1 MATAVTTA
9 EASAQGPLE
18 RRTGRLDWLIN
29 FARRQPVGAVAGV
42 LCILL
47 VVIALS
53 ANSLAPYAA
62 AKVGLPRLHAP
73 SVSYPFGTDN
83 LFRDM
88 FSRVLIGSQIS
99 LGVGFASVLIGTVL
113 GTLFG
118 LTSGFLGGWLD
129 LVVNRFMD
137 TIMAFPPL
145 VLAIFFLSIFRPSF
159 FTVTLAIGII
169 ITPTTARIVR
179 GSVLSVRQLQYIEAA
194 NALGAGNLRIM
205 LRHVLPNV
213 TAPIIVIASIQIGN
227 AILAE
232 AALSFLSL
240 GIASDAHPSWGKML
254 QDTRSV
260 WQAAWWTAVMPGAAI
275 SIAVLSFNMFGD
287 ALRDALDP
295 RLRGA

>member
-1 MATAVTTA
+1 VSTAVTAVDSPA
-9 EASAQGPLE
+9 ESAFVRRASLLSPVLK
-18 RRTGRLDWLIN
+18 
-29 FARRQPVGAVAGV
+29 FARRKPVGAAAGL
-42 LCILL
+42 LCIILIL
-47 VVIALS
+47 IALS
-53 ANSLAPYAA
+53 ANTLAPYPA
-62 AKVGLPRLHAP
+62 AKLGLPRLHAP
-73 SVSYPFGTDN
+73 SLSYPLGTDN

-99 LGVGFASVLIGTVL
+99 LGIGIASVLVGTL
-113 GTLFG
+113 AGTLFG
-118 LTSGFLGGWLD
+118 LASGYVGGWLD
-129 LVVNRFMD
+129 LSVNRFLD
-137 TIMAFPPL
+137 AVMAFPPL
-145 VLAIFFLSIFRPSF
+145 VLAIFFLSIFRSSF
-159 FTVTLAIGII
+159 LTVTLAIGII

-179 GSVLSVRQLQYIEAA
+179 SSVLSVRQLNYIEAA

-213 TAPIIVIASIQIGN
+213 TAPIIVIASIQVGN

-275 SIAVLSFNMFGD
+275 SLAVLSFNMFGD

-295 RLRGA
+295 RLRGS